1 MGFFEIENMMRIV
14 IASLLVLGYVSA
26 TPAATESTCA
36 ANCFGQTCDF
46 WVAQWGL
53 DCKTVE
59 KEYACSCS
67 GCACQ
72 STANTLGRTPERR
85 ATNGTSGNG
94 TVATTYKVTA
104 AVSLGGITAAQ
115 FDDKAQTGFKNAI
128 ATTFSKSASDVTI
141 TSFARRA
148 VAVDYGTSKP
158 SATAV
163 SNANTA
169 LSGAGFKT
177 SLNTAMTAAGSSAVT
192 TGVTVTQAPA
202 TVANVNS
209 ATSAAGLS
217 LAAVVVAAAAF
228 LN

>member
-1 MGFFEIENMMRIV
+1 MRVV

-72 STANTLGRTPERR
+72 STADTLGRTHDRR
-85 ATNGTSGNG
+85 ATNTTGNG

-104 AVSLGGITAAQ
+104 AVSLAGITAAQ
-115 FDDKAQTGFKNAI
+115 FDSKAQTGFKNAI
-128 ATTFSKSASDVTI
+128 GSTFNKAASDVTI

-148 VAVDYGTSKP
+148 VAIKFAIDYGTSKP
-158 SATAV
+158 DPTAV
-163 SNANTA
+163 TNANGV
-169 LSGAGFKT
+169 LGGATFKST
-177 SLNTAMTAAGSSAVT
+177 LNTAMTAAGSSAVT